1 MDSESLV
8 LMGKVAGTHGIKGQ
22 LRVIPYSGMMDN
34 LLACKSLILRD
45 AKGKTERFELS
56 SAVVHVKKLLIT
68 LKGYSDINQVLHF
81 SGCEVFLDK
90 DQLAEPEEG
99 EFYWY
104 DLIGMKVVTTDGAD
118 LGTLQSIIETGSN
131 DVYVS
136 VLDHKEFLIPAFT
149 DTVSID
155 LAAKLITVT
164 PFEGL
169 FDL

>member
-22 LRVIPYSGMMDN
+22 LRIIPYSGMVDN
-34 LLACKSLILRD
+34 LLECKTLFLRD
-45 AKGKTERFELS
+45 AKGRMESFELS

-81 SGCEVFLDK
+81 SGSEVLLHK
-90 DQLAEPEEG
+90 DQLAEPEDDEY
-99 EFYWY
+99 YWL
-104 DLIGMKVVTTDGAD
+104 DLIGMRVVTTDGTD

-136 VLDHKEFLIPAFT
+136 VLDGKEFLIPALT

-155 LAAKLITVT
+155 LAAKVITVT